1 MLLSALLVLLLLRA
15 AATDLRARIIPNG
28 LNLLIALLAPVWWWA
43 NGLPLYP
50 AVPIQ
55 IGLAIVVFVIFAAFF
70 AFGMMGGGDV
80 KLLGALALW
89 MPWPTMMSL
98 LVIMALAGGLVTL
111 ATIIHH
117 RLHGR
122 AGRAEIPYG
131 VAIAIAGIWVVGE
144 PYLNQLA

>member
-43 NGLPLYP
+43 NDLPLYP
-50 AVPIQ
+50 MITIQ

-117 RLHGR
+117 RLHRR

-144 PYLNQLA
+144 PYLNQLT